1 MERHAVTGGRD
12 DRQSAAPTLRIAWAW
27 AVVLLVALAG
37 PAGAAGQIGPEPS
50 RTPPP
55 PEEAGD
61 PLGRDTPRGTIA
73 GFNLAVHREDFQ
85 SAARFLQL
93 SAGGRRDTERLAR
106 DLADLIDRYY
116 IQPLAALSDDPQGT
130 ATDGLALDHERVIL
144 TMAGKPVDLELVRVK
159 DREAGLVWLVSAQTL
174 ARVPALRRSAGVTWL
189 EGLMPAALVDAR
201 LFGLSIAQWV
211 AWAATLLV
219 PAAALWLLSAI
230 VIASARA
237 VSGPK
242 RRALIDTWYGGLRW
256 PVILVV
262 TLAVHV
268 AAVPLLGFSL
278 AFRFGYS
285 RLELAVVVL
294 AVAWFLWRLMALSFT
309 HARIM
314 ALRRGQASVRSLL
327 LLAERVSKTIV
338 ALAAVFAL
346 LTIAGVD
353 TTTAL
358 AGVGIGGVAIA
369 LGAQRSVENLLGGVF
384 LLTDRALAVGDTC
397 SIADRLGV
405 VEDITMRSVRLRTLE
420 QTLLSV
426 PAGVLAQSSVENFA
440 TRDKILVLSTLRLR
454 YDTTAAQLRQVLG
467 RIRGL
472 LEERPEIEKETAR
485 IRLVDFGVYAIE
497 LELFAYLLTPDFSK
511 FLALREELLL
521 QVAAIVESSGSGFA
535 RPEIDY
541 GISAAEATS
550 ARFGGP
556 NRGTA
561 NRSV

>member
-12 DRQSAAPTLRIAWAW
+12 DRQSAAPTLRLTWAW

-37 PAGAAGQIGPEPS
+37 PAGAAGQTGPEPS

-73 GFNLAVHREDFQ
+73 GFNLAVHREDFH

-130 ATDGLALDHERVIL
+130 VTDGLALDRERVVL

-159 DREAGLVWLVSAQTL
+159 DRESGLVWLVSAQTL
-174 ARVPALRRSAGVTWL
+174 ARVPALRRTAGVTWL

-211 AWAATLLV
+211 AWVATLLV
-219 PAAALWLLSAI
+219 PAVALWLLSAI

-256 PVILVV
+256 PVILVA

-285 RLELAVVVL
+285 RLELAVIVL
-294 AVAWFLWRLMALSFT
+294 AVAWLLWRLMALSFT

-314 ALRRGQASVRSLL
+314 ALRRGQASLRSLL

-426 PAGVLAQSSVENFA
+426 PAGVLA
-440 TRDKILVLSTLRLR
+440 
-454 YDTTAAQLRQVLG
+454 
-467 RIRGL
+467 
-472 LEERPEIEKETAR
+472 
-485 IRLVDFGVYAIE
+485 
-497 LELFAYLLTPDFSK
+497 
-511 FLALREELLL
+511 
-521 QVAAIVESSGSGFA
+521 
-535 RPEIDY
+535 
-541 GISAAEATS
+541 
-550 ARFGGP
+550 
-556 NRGTA
+556 
-561 NRSV
+561 

>member
-1 MERHAVTGGRD
+1 M
-12 DRQSAAPTLRIAWAW
+12 
-27 AVVLLVALAG
+27 
-37 PAGAAGQIGPEPS
+37 
-50 RTPPP
+50 
-55 PEEAGD
+55 
-61 PLGRDTPRGTIA
+61 
-73 GFNLAVHREDFQ
+73 
-85 SAARFLQL
+85 
-93 SAGGRRDTERLAR
+93 
-106 DLADLIDRYY
+106 
-116 IQPLAALSDDPQGT
+116 
-130 ATDGLALDHERVIL
+130 
-144 TMAGKPVDLELVRVK
+144 
-159 DREAGLVWLVSAQTL
+159 
-174 ARVPALRRSAGVTWL
+174 
-189 EGLMPAALVDAR
+189 
-201 LFGLSIAQWV
+201 
-211 AWAATLLV
+211 
-219 PAAALWLLSAI
+219 
-230 VIASARA
+230 
-237 VSGPK
+237 
-242 RRALIDTWYGGLRW
+242 
-256 PVILVV
+256 
-262 TLAVHV
+262 
-268 AAVPLLGFSL
+268 
-278 AFRFGYS
+278 
-285 RLELAVVVL
+285 
-294 AVAWFLWRLMALSFT
+294 
-309 HARIM
+309 
-314 ALRRGQASVRSLL
+314 
-327 LLAERVSKTIV
+327 
-338 ALAAVFAL
+338 
-346 LTIAGVD
+346 
-353 TTTAL
+353 
-358 AGVGIGGVAIA
+358 AIA

>member
-37 PAGAAGQIGPEPS
+37 PAGAAGQTGPEPS

-130 ATDGLALDHERVIL
+130 ATDGLALDRERVIL